1 MRDREFSQPMT
12 RGERIRGWFYLP
24 VHVFVLPIVLPFVIL
39 LLQGRDIEVSSVQ
52 LNLVYYI
59 IGFMFLGIALMSFLR
74 ESFSDFCDNFFS
86 CVSRILIG
94 IMLYYAASYVV
105 NFVLGFFVTDLVN
118 PNTGSVIDDV
128 KDNAKP
134 MLAVAVLL
142 APIVEEVLF
151 RGIVFG
157 SIVSKS
163 RVLAYI
169 VSTAAFSVYHL
180 WQYALVG
187 YEVKLLL
194 LYLIQYLPGSILL
207 AKCYEDSGSIWSS
220 IFMHMTVN
228 YLALLATQLV

>member
-1 MRDREFSQPMT
+1 MRGRELSQPMT
-12 RGERIRGWFYLP
+12 SGERLLGWLYLP
-24 VHVFVLPIVLPFVIL
+24 VHVFVLPILLPFLIL
-39 LLQGRDIEVSSVQ
+39 LLQEKGIEVSSVQ
-52 LNLVYYI
+52 LNIGYYI
-59 IGFMFLGIALMSFLR
+59 IGFVFLGVALMSFLR
-74 ESFSDFCDNFFS
+74 ESFSQFCDTFLS
-86 CVSRILIG
+86 SVGRILIG
-94 IMLYYAASYVV
+94 IVLYYAASYVV

-157 SIVSKS
+157 SIVKKS
-163 RVLAYI
+163 RILAYI
-169 VSTAAFSVYHL
+169 ISTAAFSVYHL

-194 LYLIQYLPGSILL
+194 LYLVQYLPGSILL

-220 IFMHMTVN
+220 IFMHMTIN

>member
-1 MRDREFSQPMT
+1 MRGRELSQPMT
-12 RGERIRGWFYLP
+12 SGERLLGWLYLP
-24 VHVFVLPIVLPFVIL
+24 VHVFVLPILLPFLIL
-39 LLQGRDIEVSSVQ
+39 LLQEKGIEVSSVQ
-52 LNLVYYI
+52 LNIGYYI
-59 IGFMFLGIALMSFLR
+59 IGFVFLGIALMSFLR
-74 ESFSDFCDNFFS
+74 ESFSQFCDTFLS
-86 CVSRILIG
+86 SVGRILIG
-94 IMLYYAASYVV
+94 IVLYYAASYVV

-157 SIVSKS
+157 SIVKKS
-163 RVLAYI
+163 RILAYI
-169 VSTAAFSVYHL
+169 ISTAAFSVYHL

-194 LYLIQYLPGSILL
+194 LYLVQYLPGSILL

-220 IFMHMTVN
+220 IFMHMTIN

>member
-1 MRDREFSQPMT
+1 MRGRELSQPMT
-12 RGERIRGWFYLP
+12 SGERLLGWLYLP
-24 VHVFVLPIVLPFVIL
+24 VHVFVLPILLPFLIL
-39 LLQGRDIEVSSVQ
+39 LIKEKGIEVSSVQ
-52 LNLVYYI
+52 LNIGYYI
-59 IGFMFLGIALMSFLR
+59 IGFVFLGIALMSFLR
-74 ESFSDFCDNFFS
+74 ESFSQFCDTFLS
-86 CVSRILIG
+86 SVGRILIG
-94 IMLYYAASYVV
+94 IVLYYAASYVV

-157 SIVSKS
+157 SIVKKS
-163 RVLAYI
+163 RILAYI
-169 VSTAAFSVYHL
+169 ISTAAFSVYHL

-194 LYLIQYLPGSILL
+194 LYLVQYLPGSILL

-220 IFMHMTVN
+220 IFMHMTIN